1 MRRPAAR
8 GGSTNC
14 AMAFLDDLRNL
25 RANAVMII
33 GVLGATEGTADDW
46 QLPETESLFVPEL
59 IWGEYSRV

>member
-33 GVLGATEGTADDW
+33 GVLCFAGLVW
-46 QLPETESLFVPEL
+46 
-59 IWGEYSRV
+59 